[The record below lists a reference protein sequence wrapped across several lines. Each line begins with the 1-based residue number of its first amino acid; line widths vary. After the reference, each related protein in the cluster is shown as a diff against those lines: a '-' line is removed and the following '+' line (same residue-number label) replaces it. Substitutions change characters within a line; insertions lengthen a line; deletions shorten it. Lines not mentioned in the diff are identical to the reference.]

1 MMPARFNRLV
11 VYPGSLLHSAC
22 IHPVR
27 SLSSDPR
34 QGRLTVNTFYD
45 F

>member
-11 VYPGSLLHSAC
+11 VYPGSLLHTAC
-22 IHPVR
+22 INPACSVNA
-27 SLSSDPR
+27 DPR
-34 QGRLTVNTFYD
+34 RGRLTVNTFYD